1 MLKKRRGEGTKRL
14 IFFFGGG
21 AIICIQIK
29 LIVMLCGH
37 RLRKELKDDQSF
49 TVLKNELHMDFF
61 KAIKGSQFR
70 YRYMCRKSEVI
81 LA

>member
-1 MLKKRRGEGTKRL
+1 L
-14 IFFFGGG
+14 GG
-21 AIICIQIK
+21 ARICIQIK
-29 LIVMLCGH
+29 LIIILCGY
-37 RLRKELKDDQSF
+37 RLRQELKNDQSF
-49 TVLKNELHMDFF
+49 TVLKNELPMDFF